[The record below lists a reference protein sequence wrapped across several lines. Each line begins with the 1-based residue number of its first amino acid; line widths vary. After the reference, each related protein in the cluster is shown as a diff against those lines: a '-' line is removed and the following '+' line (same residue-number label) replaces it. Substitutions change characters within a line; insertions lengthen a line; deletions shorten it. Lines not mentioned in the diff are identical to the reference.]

1 MWIHRTSFN
10 KSWLPA
16 PCAIAVIVLIVS
28 CPGPGVRRSRC
39 FASYFQRN
47 ETLAVSRPTCCFLQH
62 INIVNWNSSDIQ
74 ISNNTLSVSWNLH
87 KVRSS
92 AFSSSIC
99 SDMSS
104 NRWAHLQ
111 KSQKNVSGASS
122 NPTKPW
128 KKTLTIARKGPQPWG
143 HPPMTVSSHLSLSSN
158 SWSSSSDAFFCSSML
173 GVASWQGAWWVFTIY
188 MTYVEHVS
196 IISYIYIYI
205 HHTVETYTT
214 SVILMLVLRTSTVP
228 VSSYV
233 YNVNKRGWP
242 HWLSTDL
249 RIRATEGK

>member
-1 MWIHRTSFN
+1 MIRLKCESTGPVSTN
-10 KSWLPA
+10 PGCQPPVQLLWLCSNA
-16 PCAIAVIVLIVS
+16 SYFQLIVS

-111 KSQKNVSGASS
+111 KSQKKCLWREL
-122 NPTKPW
+122 KPYKTM
-128 KKTLTIARKGPQPWG
+128 KK
-143 HPPMTVSSHLSLSSN
+143 
-158 SWSSSSDAFFCSSML
+158 
-173 GVASWQGAWWVFTIY
+173 
-188 MTYVEHVS
+188 
-196 IISYIYIYI
+196 
-205 HHTVETYTT
+205 
-214 SVILMLVLRTSTVP
+214 
-228 VSSYV
+228 
-233 YNVNKRGWP
+233 NVNNCPERPTTMGP
-242 HWLSTDL
+242 PTDDSF
-249 RIRATEGK
+249 ITP